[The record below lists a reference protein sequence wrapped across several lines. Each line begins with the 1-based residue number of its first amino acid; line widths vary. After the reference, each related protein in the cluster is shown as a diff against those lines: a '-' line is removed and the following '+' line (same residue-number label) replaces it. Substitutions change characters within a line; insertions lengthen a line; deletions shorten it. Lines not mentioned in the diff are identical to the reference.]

1 MTTTCLPSR
10 RSRPASMLA
19 HLLEC
24 APVLLLLLLLLAPS
38 GSGFAVHHRH
48 PHPHHLRHHGH
59 HHPMS
64 PESTV
69 SPEHAPSPP
78 PNNAEAVAVDA
89 LLEAVK
95 AADLNDAAW
104 GPAASD
110 ADDGVPLFMK
120 LLLRDTEMGAIF
132 SEFSQSVAAPV
143 PGSSKNK
150 TLASCVQPSRVTVG
164 RAGAMVVEFPKDSGG
179 SGDGGWWLVLS
190 TQPGAADLVEATVS
204 VYLSDAQDLKLLAA
218 HPLPN
223 ATFLAVDVTKAML
236 ELGGSWPRL
245 VVDVTSPRT
254 AAGAASAA
262 TTLEVAGW
270 ERGPLLVRALD
281 WGEDATSQGGSG
293 MRVWSGVP
301 EDLMHPPR
309 VRTRR
314 RSHRKSATTTEGP
327 AFTSA
332 ENPLQSAARSDIHRD
347 GGEQDAA
354 DGDAFCHLE
363 SWTVSL
369 EDLGWPFIVAPL
381 TFNINFCAGR
391 CPPSALGEKRYNAS
405 MNAIARTYIKLH
417 RAAKASA
424 GTSADDGA
432 NIPAA
437 QCVPIRFKPIALLMR
452 QNDGSIDLFTSYDLS
467 ADRCGCR

>member
-1 MTTTCLPSR
+1 
-10 RSRPASMLA
+10 
-19 HLLEC
+19 
-24 APVLLLLLLLLAPS
+24 
-38 GSGFAVHHRH
+38 
-48 PHPHHLRHHGH
+48 
-59 HHPMS
+59 MS

-69 SPEHAPSPP
+69 SPEHASSPP
-78 PNNAEAVAVDA
+78 PINAEAVAVDA

-104 GPAASD
+104 GPAAND
-110 ADDGVPLFMK
+110 VDDGVPLFMK

-132 SEFSQSVAAPV
+132 SEFSQPVAAAPV
-143 PGSSKNK
+143 PGSSRNK

-190 TQPGAADLVEATVS
+190 TQPGAADLFEATVS

-281 WGEDATSQGGSG
+281 WGEDATSQG
-293 MRVWSGVP
+293 
-301 EDLMHPPR
+301 
-309 VRTRR
+309 
-314 RSHRKSATTTEGP
+314 
-327 AFTSA
+327 
-332 ENPLQSAARSDIHRD
+332 AARSDIHRD